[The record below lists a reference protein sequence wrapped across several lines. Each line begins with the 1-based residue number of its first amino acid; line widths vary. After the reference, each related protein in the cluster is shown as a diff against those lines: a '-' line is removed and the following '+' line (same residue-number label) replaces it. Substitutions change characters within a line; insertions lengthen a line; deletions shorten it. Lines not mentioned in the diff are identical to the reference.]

1 MWKGISGA
9 FTVSFRFFLPLR
21 LSSVNFRPLPLRFV
35 FFLYLYCNDT
45 VCVDSRK
52 WVRSVLGRSHD
63 RYVVYAVEGLTRLP
77 AGWYRILRNVEKLTR
92 PNNKCKYGDFDLSL
106 LSTFG
111 TTRDFPRHVDVTII
125 RCLIL
130 WKRDKQKNYICT
142 LSISMNKKYYD
153 WFVDIEH

>member
-1 MWKGISGA
+1 MLLPCH
-9 FTVSFRFFLPLR
+9 FDFFFLFVSL
-21 LSSVNFRPLPLRFV
+21 LSILGH
-35 FFLYLYCNDT
+35 FLYGSFSFCIYTATIPCVSIVESGLEASSGVVTIVRNDR
-45 VCVDSRK
+45 D
-52 WVRSVLGRSHD
+52 L
-63 RYVVYAVEGLTRLP
+63 VYAVEGLTRLP

-111 TTRDFPRHVDVTII
+111 TTRDFPCHVDVTII

-153 WFVDIEH
+153 